1 MTACGTVRALAG
13 ACERGDYFPSPPGLG
28 VLVMTLAA
36 ATLPVPSAEDGPL
49 LVNDT
54 SQINGSVFND
64 VIVKRNCDLRVR
76 GNIKGSLTI
85 EPGASVV
92 VEGSVDGKVFNKGGR
107 LVVNNRGVAE
117 FARTEGPPDA
127 EAGGIL
133 RIDLTAIVSNWE
145 LLAKRTDAECAAV
158 VKADAYG
165 CGIDPVTATLKEVG
179 CKTFFVS
186 NLAEAKRVRLA
197 APNAVI
203 YVLNGF
209 YADTGPVFAEIGARP
224 VINNLIEMA
233 AWDAFVAGTSW
244 TGGFAINVDTGTSR
258 LGLNMDEA
266 AGIAQRIRSSNHGVK
281 LLMSRLENAAQ
292 ADHPLNHRQVGHF
305 LELRRLYTD
314 VPASLADCH
323 GIFLGQRM
331 HYDLVRAG
339 PALYGANPT
348 PKLENPMLPVV
359 DLQARIVNVCNCLP
373 GQTLCE
379 GGWTAQRPTRLAFV
393 AVGYADGFAR
403 VAGVEHNL
411 RAAIGGRLCRVVGR
425 PAMDLTAIDV
435 TGLSDQR
442 NARHGEMVTLIGGQ
456 IGIDDVASDMGTT
469 AGEVLCNLGRR
480 FHRVYYA
487 S

>member
-1 MTACGTVRALAG
+1 
-13 ACERGDYFPSPPGLG
+13 
-28 VLVMTLAA
+28 MTLAA
-36 ATLPVPSAEDGPL
+36 ATLPAPSAEDGPL
-49 LVNDT
+49 LISDN
-54 SQINGSVFND
+54 SQINGSIFND
-64 VIVKRNCDLRVR
+64 VTVRRNCDLRVR
-76 GNIKGSLTI
+76 GNIRGSLTI

-92 VEGSVDGKVFNKGGR
+92 VEGSVDGKVINKGGR

-117 FARTEGPPDA
+117 FARTEGPPEA

-133 RIDLTAIVSNWE
+133 RVDLTAIVSNWE
-145 LLAKRTDAECAAV
+145 TLAKRADAECAAV

-165 CGIDPVTATLKEVG
+165 CGIDPVTASLNEVG

-209 YADTGPVFAEIGARP
+209 YADTGPVFAEINARP

-233 AWDAFVAGTSW
+233 AWDAFAAGNDW
-244 TGGFAINVDTGTSR
+244 TGGFAVNVDTAAGR
-258 LGLNMDEA
+258 LGLSMEEA
-266 AGIAQRIRSSNHGVK
+266 AGIAQRVRSSSHGVK

-292 ADHPLNHRQVGHF
+292 PDHPLNHRQIGHF

-314 VPASLADCH
+314 IPASLADCD
-323 GIFLGQRM
+323 GILLGQRV
-331 HYDLVRAG
+331 HFDLVRAG

-359 DLQARIVNVCNCLP
+359 ELQARIVNVCNCLP
-373 GQTLCE
+373 GQTLSE
-379 GGWTAQRPTRLAFV
+379 AGWTAQRPTRIALV

-403 VAGVEHNL
+403 ASGLEHNL
-411 RAAIGGRLCRVVGR
+411 RAVVGGRVCRVVGR
-425 PAMDLTAIDV
+425 PAMDLLAIDV

-442 NARHGEMVTLIGGQ
+442 NARHGEMVTLIGSQ
-456 IGIDDVASDMGTT
+456 IGIDHLASDTNST

-480 FHRVYYA
+480 FHRIYYA

>member
-1 MTACGTVRALAG
+1 MT
-13 ACERGDYFPSPPGLG
+13 S
-28 VLVMTLAA
+28 AA
-36 ATLPVPSAEDGPL
+36 ATLLAPSAEDGPL
-49 LVNDT
+49 LVNGT
-54 SQINGSVFND
+54 SHINGSVFND
-64 VIVKRNCDLRVR
+64 AIVKRNCYLHVR

-85 EPGASVV
+85 EPGAQVV

-117 FARTEGPPDA
+117 FARTEGPPEA

-133 RIDLTAIVSNWE
+133 KIDLTAIASNWE
-145 LLAKRTDAECAAV
+145 SLAKRTDAECAAV

-186 NLAEAKRVRLA
+186 NLAEAKRVRAA
-197 APNAVI
+197 APQSVI

-209 YADTGPVFAEIGARP
+209 YADTGQVFAEIDARP

-233 AWDAFVAGTSW
+233 AWDAFAAGANW
-244 TGGFAINVDTGTSR
+244 AGGFAVNVDTGAGR
-258 LGLNMDEA
+258 LGLTLDEA
-266 AGIAQRIRSSNHGVK
+266 AGIAQRVRSSNHGVK

-292 ADHPLNHRQVGHF
+292 PDHPLNHRQIGHF

-314 VPASLADCH
+314 VPASLAECD
-323 GIFLGQRM
+323 GIFLGSKI

-348 PKLENPMLPVV
+348 PKLENPILPVIE
-359 DLQARIVNVCNCLP
+359 LQARIVNVCNFLP
-373 GQTLCE
+373 GQVLGE
-379 GGWTAQRPTRLAFV
+379 AGWTAKRPTRLAFV

-403 VAGVEHNL
+403 AVGLEHNL
-411 RAAIGGRLCRVVGR
+411 RATIGGRLCRVVGR
-425 PAMDLTAIDV
+425 PTMDLLAIDV

-456 IGIDDVASDMGTT
+456 ISIDDVATDANSTT
-469 AGEVLCNLGRR
+469 GEVLCDLGHR
-480 FHRVYYA
+480 FHRIYYA

>member
-1 MTACGTVRALAG
+1 MTSAVATRLA
-13 ACERGDYFPSPPGLG
+13 
-28 VLVMTLAA
+28 
-36 ATLPVPSAEDGPL
+36 PSAEDGPL
-49 LVNDT
+49 LVNST
-54 SQINGSVFND
+54 SHINGSVFND
-64 VIVKRNCDLRVR
+64 AIVKRNCYLHVR

-85 EPGASVV
+85 EPGAQVV

-117 FARTEGPPDA
+117 FARTEGPPEA

-133 RIDLTAIVSNWE
+133 KIDLTTIASNWE

-186 NLAEAKRVRLA
+186 NLAEAKRVRAA
-197 APNAVI
+197 APQSVI

-209 YADTGPVFAEIGARP
+209 YADTGQVFAEIDARP

-233 AWDAFVAGTSW
+233 AWDAFAAGTNW
-244 TGGFAINVDTGTSR
+244 AGGFAVNVDTGAGGS
-258 LGLNMDEA
+258 GLTPDEA

-281 LLMSRLENAAQ
+281 LLLSRLDNAAQ
-292 ADHPLNHRQVGHF
+292 PDHPLNHRQIGHF
-305 LELRRLYTD
+305 LELRRLYAD
-314 VPASLADCH
+314 VPASLADCD
-323 GIFLGQRM
+323 GIFLGSRIQ
-331 HYDLVRAG
+331 YDLVRAG

-348 PKLENPMLPVV
+348 PKLENPMLPVIE
-359 DLQARIVNVCNCLP
+359 LQARIVNVGNFLP
-373 GQTLCE
+373 GQALCE
-379 GGWTAQRPTRLAFV
+379 AGWTATRPTRLAFV

-403 VAGVEHNL
+403 AAGLEHNL

-425 PAMDLTAIDV
+425 PTMDLLAIDV

-456 IGIDDVASDMGTT
+456 ISIDDVASDVNSTT
-469 AGEVLCNLGRR
+469 GEVLCDLGHR
-480 FHRVYYA
+480 FHRIYYA

>member
-1 MTACGTVRALAG
+1 MVVESLARLAG
-13 ACERGDYFPSPPGLG
+13 AFESGDYLSFPPGLG
-28 VLVMTLAA
+28 VSVMTFAA
-36 ATLPVPSAEDGPL
+36 ATLPVPSVEDGPL
-49 LVNDT
+49 LVVDS

-92 VEGSVDGKVFNKGGR
+92 VEGSVDGKVVNKGGR

-117 FARTEGPPDA
+117 FARIEGPPEA

-133 RIDLTAIVSNWE
+133 KIDLTAIVSNWE

-186 NLAEAKRVRLA
+186 NLPEAKRVRLA

-203 YVLNGF
+203 YILNGF

-233 AWDAFVAGTSW
+233 AWDAFAAGSNW
-244 TGGFAINVDTGTSR
+244 AGGFAVNVDTGAGR
-258 LGLNMDEA
+258 LGLTLDEA
-266 AGIAQRIRSSNHGVK
+266 AGIAQRVRSSNHGVK

-292 ADHPLNHRQVGHF
+292 PDHPLNHRQISHF

-314 VPASLADCH
+314 VPASLAECDS
-323 GIFLGQRM
+323 IFLGQRT

-348 PKLENPMLPVV
+348 PKPENPMLPVIE
-359 DLQARIVNVCNCLP
+359 LQARIVNVCNCLP
-373 GQTLCE
+373 GQTLSE
-379 GGWTAQRPTRLAFV
+379 AGWTAQRPTRIALA

-403 VAGVEHNL
+403 TAGLEHNL
-411 RAAIGGRLCRVVGR
+411 RAIVGGRPCRVVGR
-425 PAMDLTAIDV
+425 PAMDLLAIDV

-442 NARHGEMVTLIGGQ
+442 NARQGEMVTLIGGQ
-456 IGIDDVASDMGTT
+456 ITIDNLASDTNST